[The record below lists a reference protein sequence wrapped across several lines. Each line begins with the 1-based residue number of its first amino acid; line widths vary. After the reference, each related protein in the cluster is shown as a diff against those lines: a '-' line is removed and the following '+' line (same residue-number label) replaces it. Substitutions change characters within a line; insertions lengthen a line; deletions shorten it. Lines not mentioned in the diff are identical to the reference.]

1 MRVIG
6 GEKGGAK
13 LLELEHEQ
21 IRPMRAEVRAGLFNM
36 IQDFVPG
43 SRFLDLFAGTGS
55 VGIEAL
61 SRGAKEAT
69 FVDNLPEA
77 VKLIKMNLAKLG
89 LTGRAKVYQLDVF
102 EAIARFERRGRKFD
116 LLFIGPPYGQGLG
129 ARTLERLASSTI
141 LDEDSLV
148 IVELFKKERPE
159 LKESYGRL
167 ALVRE
172 RRYGDNL
179 ILIYRST
186 AEASLP
192 HSVEQDR

>member
-13 LLELEHEQ
+13 LLGLEHEQ

-159 LKESYGRL
+159 LEESYGRL

>member
-6 GEKGGAK
+6 GEKGGAR

-36 IQDFVPG
+36 IQDLVPE

-61 SRGAKEAT
+61 SRGAGECT
-69 FVDNLPEA
+69 FVDSLPEA

-89 LTGRAKVYQLDVF
+89 LTGQAKVYQLDVF
-102 EAIARFERRGRKFD
+102 EALARFERRGRRYD
-116 LLFIGPPYGQGLG
+116 LIFIGPPYGRGLG
-129 ARTLERLASSTI
+129 ARTLELLADTSI

-148 IVELFKKERPE
+148 IVELFKKERPK
-159 LKESYGRL
+159 LGESYGRL
-167 ALVRE
+167 SLVRE

-179 ILIYRST
+179 ILLYR
-186 AEASLP
+186 
-192 HSVEQDR
+192 